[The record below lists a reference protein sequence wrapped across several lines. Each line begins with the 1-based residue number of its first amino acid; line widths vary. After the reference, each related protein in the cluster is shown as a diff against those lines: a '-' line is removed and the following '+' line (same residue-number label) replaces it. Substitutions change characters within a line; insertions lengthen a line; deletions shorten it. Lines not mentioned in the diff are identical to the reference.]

1 MAALRIIRSLVL
13 DASALSAASDERSLL
28 RFHLR
33 KATDRGSRLYTTSV
47 TLAEVLRGKP
57 QDAKTNQFLTTLNI
71 QAIDEKIGR
80 AAGSRIG
87 PTSTRG
93 NVTIDAL
100 VVEIASRLPKP
111 VAIMTSDFKDI
122 SALADED
129 IMVLDLSAN

>member
-1 MAALRIIRSLVL
+1 MSYSLNVSQVVL
-13 DASALSAASDERSLL
+13 SLGQNH
-28 RFHLR
+28 FGGI
-33 KATDRGSRLYTTSV
+33 TVSV
-47 TLAEVLRGKP
+47 CGVTAGF
-57 QDAKTNQFLTTLNI
+57 AH
-71 QAIDEKIGR
+71 EKIGR

-87 PTSTRG
+87 QTSTRG

-100 VVEIASRLPKP
+100 VVEVASRLPKP